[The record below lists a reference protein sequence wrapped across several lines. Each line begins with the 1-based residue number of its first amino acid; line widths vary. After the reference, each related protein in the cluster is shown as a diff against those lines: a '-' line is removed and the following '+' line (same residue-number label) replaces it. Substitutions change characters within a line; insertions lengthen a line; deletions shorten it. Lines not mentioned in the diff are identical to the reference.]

1 VVRKRLLLLSLFFV
15 TILRGA
21 EAPRPRHTYTIEQ
34 LKKVVQLSGTSFS
47 HDGRRIV
54 FNSNASGV
62 YNAYVVDA
70 RGGPASPLISS
81 KTSLFA
87 ISFFPNDDRVLYT
100 KDDAGDENEH
110 LIVRTPAGHDTDLTH
125 GAKTR
130 ATFLGWDTSG
140 KAFYFRSNTRD
151 EKVMDVYRADT
162 TTFEKTLL
170 FRNDDAFDVA
180 RISGDGRWIALT
192 KSPDTN
198 TSEIELFDVDAHRLR
213 KVVSA
218 AGQNDP
224 QAFDNG
230 HLYFTTNE
238 RSEFSRLRTYDLE
251 SGRMDD
257 VDAEAG
263 NVDSVR
269 FSPHGT
275 FRITTVSS
283 EGRSKVSIVNVR
295 TGRPLSVHPG
305 AAVNVGSAVVSPD
318 ESLIAFYGDDDKS
331 PADLFVTETRSGRT
345 RRLTHSLNPEVDAAD
360 LAEGADVRFRS
371 FDGMKIPAILFIPQ
385 GATATR
391 KAPAIVWVHGG
402 PGGQMSHGYYS
413 LVQYLVNHGYVFLA
427 VNNRGSS
434 GFGRSFLAADDRKH
448 GHEPLRDCLA
458 ARDYLASRPYVDST
472 RIAIAGESYGGYM
485 TLAAL
490 AFSPAT
496 FAAGVDF
503 YGPSNWVHTLEAI
516 PPYWE
521 SYRKALT
528 AEIGDPVADRAML
541 ESISPFFH
549 AANIRKPLMVVQG
562 ERDPRVARKDTD
574 AMVDAI
580 RRNGVEVDYRVFP
593 AEGHGL
599 TKREDQIEAFRS
611 MLTFLDHQLH
621 R

>member
-1 VVRKRLLLLSLFFV
+1 MLRKRLLLLSLFFV

-21 EAPRPRHTYTIEQ
+21 EAPPPRHTYTIEQ
-34 LKKVVQLSGTSFS
+34 LKKVVQFSGMSFS
-47 HDGRRIV
+47 HDGSRIA

-70 RGGPASPLISS
+70 HGGPASPLISS

-87 ISFFPNDDRVLYT
+87 ISFFPHDDRLLYM
-100 KDDAGDENEH
+100 KDDSGDENDH
-110 LIVRTPAGHDTDLTH
+110 LIVRTPAGDDTDLTP

-130 ATFLGWDTSG
+130 ATFLGWDASG
-140 KAFYFRSNTRD
+140 KALYFRSNARD

-170 FRNDDAFDVA
+170 FRNDAAFDVTT
-180 RISGDGRWIALT
+180 ISGDGLWIALT

-198 TSEIELFDVDAHRLR
+198 SSEIELFDVAEHRLR
-213 KVVSA
+213 KVAGA

-224 QAFDNG
+224 QAFDRG
-230 HLYFTTNE
+230 HLYYTTNE
-238 RSEFSRLRTYDLE
+238 RSEFSRLRTYDLD
-251 SGRMDD
+251 SGRIDD
-257 VDAEAG
+257 VDTEAG
-263 NVDSVR
+263 DVGTVR
-269 FSPHGT
+269 FAPHGA
-275 FRITTVSS
+275 FRITAVSS
-283 EGRSKVSIVNVR
+283 EGRSKVRIVDVR
-295 TGRPLSVHPG
+295 TGRPLPFHPD
-305 AAVNVGSAVVSPD
+305 ASMNVDSAIVSPD

-331 PADLFVTETRSGRT
+331 PADLFVAETRSKST
-345 RRLTHSLNPEVDAAD
+345 RRLTHSLNPEIDRAD
-360 LAEGADVRFRS
+360 LAEGADLRFAS
-371 FDGMKIPAILFIPQ
+371 FDGMKIPAILFKPQ
-385 GATATR
+385 GASASR

-402 PGGQMSHGYYS
+402 PGGQMAHGYYS

-434 GFGRSFLAADDRKH
+434 GFGKSFLAADDRKH

-458 ARDYLASRPYVDST
+458 ARDYLASLPYVDTT
-472 RIAIAGESYGGYM
+472 RIAIGGESYGGYM

-490 AFSPAT
+490 AFSPDT

-521 SYRKALT
+521 SYRKALV

-574 AMVDAI
+574 AMVEAI
-580 RRNGVEVDYRVFP
+580 RKNGVEVEYRVFP

-611 MLTFLDHQLH
+611 MLEFLDHQLH